1 MSNILKKVCSA
12 QELHCAEYADSMERC
27 NMEERNRQYR
37 SLKIQAAGA
46 WLLTV
51 PLFLLSIFRSY
62 VPYGGEIQM
71 LSAATA
77 LVFLGT
83 SFYTDS
89 WRQLR
94 TGRTTMD
101 TLIVF
106 SASVAFLFSV
116 FNTFFPDYWYGV
128 GLQPHVYY
136 EVAVLTVAVGL
147 TGKIFHF
154 LPEELHD
161 ENRIANIIFP
171 VLTGMAIVVFFIW
184 ILFGGVEA
192 VPYAL
197 YSVIS
202 IFIVACPCALG
213 LVTPV
218 ALMRGIGKAAKMH
231 IWIKN
236 SLVLERL
243 DKTNV
248 VVFDKTGT
256 LTEGHPTVTAWLWA
270 QYQEEYFK
278 RVLLA
283 VETNSSNSLAMAITA
298 SLKEEQVT
306 PVRLDGCEILKGK
319 GMKAA
324 YKGTEYW
331 VGSHKLLKDYQVYLS
346 DVLGDMLVEYESEGN
361 SIVYFGREGELL
373 AIIAVKDQLKITALG
388 VVKELRGQNLDICM
402 LTGDGE
408 RTAST
413 IAGKLGIISYMS
425 DALPDDKETF
435 IHELRLQGKT
445 VVMIGDGINDIQA
458 LACAD
463 VSIAMGGNADDA
475 IAEEAMVVMKSS
487 DLQSLPKLFDLSR
500 HTLRLMRQNSFWVII
515 YHLIGV
521 VVAAGILYPV
531 YGILLTPMLA
541 TIAIVLSCVTLVR
554 G

>member
-1 MSNILKKVCSA
+1 M
-12 QELHCAEYADSMERC
+12 
-27 NMEERNRQYR
+27 
-37 SLKIQAAGA
+37 
-46 WLLTV
+46 
-51 PLFLLSIFRSY
+51 
-62 VPYGGEIQM
+62 
-71 LSAATA
+71 
-77 LVFLGT
+77 
-83 SFYTDS
+83 
-89 WRQLR
+89 
-94 TGRTTMD
+94 
-101 TLIVF
+101 
-106 SASVAFLFSV
+106 
-116 FNTFFPDYWYGV
+116 
-128 GLQPHVYY
+128 
-136 EVAVLTVAVGL
+136 
-147 TGKIFHF
+147 
-154 LPEELHD
+154 
-161 ENRIANIIFP
+161 
-171 VLTGMAIVVFFIW
+171 
-184 ILFGGVEA
+184 
-192 VPYAL
+192 
-197 YSVIS
+197 
-202 IFIVACPCALG
+202 
-213 LVTPV
+213 
-218 ALMRGIGKAAKMH
+218 
-231 IWIKN
+231 
-236 SLVLERL
+236 
-243 DKTNV
+243 
-248 VVFDKTGT
+248 
-256 LTEGHPTVTAWLWA
+256 
-270 QYQEEYFK
+270 
-278 RVLLA
+278 LA

>member
-1 MSNILKKVCSA
+1 
-12 QELHCAEYADSMERC
+12 
-27 NMEERNRQYR
+27 
-37 SLKIQAAGA
+37 
-46 WLLTV
+46 
-51 PLFLLSIFRSY
+51 
-62 VPYGGEIQM
+62 
-71 LSAATA
+71 
-77 LVFLGT
+77 
-83 SFYTDS
+83 
-89 WRQLR
+89 
-94 TGRTTMD
+94 
-101 TLIVF
+101 
-106 SASVAFLFSV
+106 
-116 FNTFFPDYWYGV
+116 
-128 GLQPHVYY
+128 
-136 EVAVLTVAVGL
+136 
-147 TGKIFHF
+147 
-154 LPEELHD
+154 
-161 ENRIANIIFP
+161 
-171 VLTGMAIVVFFIW
+171 MAIVVFFIW

-531 YGILLTPMLA
+531 YDILLTPMLA